1 MINTKNINNKDMG
14 LTPAQ
19 RKQKVAKLK
28 EEHQDYFDIHSNN
41 NVLYI
46 PKMAYRPSG
55 KDDLHVSFFPS
66 ELEKEED
73 IYTEFVSIDY
83 DSEDP
88 KRTLYLCKYNPH
100 WKEEYELITSNSG
113 FQRHLIPVS
122 ELKVVNDVTD
132 RTPLPLNSGDPEVE
146 QKAFED
152 EPQLHLFDIAD
163 PDATPSSDIVN
174 KLDEINQSLITL
186 TKVINKLI
194 K

>member
-1 MINTKNINNKDMG
+1 MG

-73 IYTEFVSIDY
+73 VYTEFVSIDY

-88 KRTLYLCKYNPH
+88 KRTLYLHKYNPH

-122 ELKVVNDVTD
+122 ELKVINDVTGRGFD
-132 RTPLPLNSGDPEVE
+132 KQTAIEEGLDH
-146 QKAFED
+146 KD

-163 PDATPSSDIVN
+163 PDATPSSNIVN

>member
-19 RKQKVAKLK
+19 RKEKVLKLK
-28 EEHQDYFDIHSNN
+28 EEHQDYFDTITHDHL
-41 NVLYI
+41 LYI

-55 KDDLHVSFFPS
+55 KDELHVSFFPS
-66 ELEKEED
+66 ELEKEAD
-73 IYTEFVSIDY
+73 VYTEFVSIDY

-88 KRTLYLCKYNPH
+88 KRTLYLHKYNPH
-100 WKEEYELITSNSG
+100 WKDEYELITSNSG

-122 ELKVVNDVTD
+122 ELKVINDVTSRGYD
-132 RTPLPLNSGDPEVE
+132 KQTAMEEGLDH
-146 QKAFED
+146 KD

>member
-73 IYTEFVSIDY
+73 VYTEFVSIDY

-88 KRTLYLCKYNPH
+88 KRTLYLHKYNPH

-122 ELKVVNDVTD
+122 ELKVINDVTGRGFD
-132 RTPLPLNSGDPEVE
+132 KQTALEEGLDH
-146 QKAFED
+146 KD

-163 PDATPSSDIVN
+163 PDATSSSDIVN